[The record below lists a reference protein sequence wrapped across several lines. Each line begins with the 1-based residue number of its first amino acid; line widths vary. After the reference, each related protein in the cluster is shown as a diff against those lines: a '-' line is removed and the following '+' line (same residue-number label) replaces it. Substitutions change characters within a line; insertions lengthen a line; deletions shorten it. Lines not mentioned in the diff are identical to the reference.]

1 MKKLRSLWIAFGLL
15 ACILPYNLFAQQKT
29 LTLEDIYIRDPFILP
44 VEDEGVYYMYS
55 SSSITENG
63 KTYGGVKAYKSKDLK
78 TWEGP
83 VQVFNVPRDNYLTG
97 NVWAPEVHK
106 YNGKYYLFATL
117 NSDIKWKGDRAGH
130 PAFTHRS
137 TQIFWSEKPEGPFQA
152 FENKL
157 PHTPIGEMCLDGTL
171 WVENGIP
178 YMIYCHEW
186 VEVMDGEMEIIRLKE
201 DLSEPEGRNIR
212 LFSAS
217 SAKWSTGSGQ
227 EDPKERTY
235 VTDGCF
241 LYRTKADKLLM
252 IWSSF
257 RNGSYAVGIAE
268 SATGKVLG
276 PWVQQD
282 NLIFSENGGH
292 GMIFKDFGGQL
303 HIVLHAPNSP
313 GGAERARLFELEDLG
328 HTLQLKK

>member
-1 MKKLRSLWIAFGLL
+1 MKRICKLLLVCGIL
-15 ACILPYNLFAQQKT
+15 ACVLPSNLFAQQKP

-44 VEDEGVYYMYS
+44 VEEEGVYYMYS
-55 SSSITENG
+55 TSSTTENG

-83 VQVFNVPRDNYLTG
+83 VQVFDVPHDNYLTG

-117 NSDIKWKGDRAGH
+117 NSDIKWKGDWSNH
-130 PAFTHRS
+130 PVFTHRS
-137 TQIFWSEKPEGPFQA
+137 TQIFWADKPEGPFHA

-186 VEVMDGEMEIIRLKE
+186 VEVMDGEMEIVRLKE
-201 DLSEPEGRNIR
+201 DLSEPVGKNIR
-212 LFSAS
+212 LFCASA
-217 SAKWSTGSGQ
+217 AKWSTGSGVG
-227 EDPKERTY
+227 PANTRTY

-241 LYRTKADKLLM
+241 LYRTTIGKLLM

-268 SATGKVLG
+268 STTGKVLG
-276 PWVQQD
+276 PWIQQD
-282 NLIFSENGGH
+282 NLIFEENGGH
-292 GMIFKDFGGQL
+292 GMIFKSFDGKL

-313 GGAERARLFELEDLG
+313 GGAERARIFELEDLG
-328 HTLQLKK
+328 DTLQLKK

>member
-1 MKKLRSLWIAFGLL
+1 MKRICKSLFIAGLM
-15 ACILPYNLFAQQKT
+15 ACASVGAFAQGK
-29 LTLEDIYIRDPFILP
+29 LTLDDINIRDPFIVP
-44 VEDEGVYYMYS
+44 VAEEGVYYMYS
-55 SSSITENG
+55 SSSVKENG
-63 KTYGGVKAYKSKDLK
+63 AVYGGVMAYKSKDLK
-78 TWEGP
+78 HWDAP
-83 VQVFNVPRDNYLTG
+83 VRVFDVPRDNYLTG
-97 NVWAPEVHK
+97 IVWAPEVHK

-117 NSDIKWKGDRAGH
+117 NSDIKWKGSWKGH

-137 TQIFWSEKPEGPFQA
+137 TQIFWSDKPEGPFKA

-171 WVENGIP
+171 WVENGVP

-186 VEVMDGEMEIIRLKE
+186 VEVMDGEMKIVRLKE
-201 DLSEPEGRNIR
+201 DLSEPVGQPIR
-212 LFSAS
+212 LFCASAAS
-217 SAKWSTGSGQ
+217 WSTGSGN
-227 EDPKERTY
+227 EDPKLRTY

-257 RNGSYAVGIAE
+257 KNGSYALGIAE

-276 PWVQQD
+276 PWKQQE
-282 NLIFSENGGH
+282 NLIFEADGGH
-292 GMIFKDFGGQL
+292 GMIFRSFEGKL
-303 HIVLHAPNSP
+303 YIVLHSPNSP
-313 GGAERARLFELEDLG
+313 GGAERAKLFELEDLG